1 MSINIMLSF
10 LSNYHLVNNRTTVS
24 SYYGGNSEIKGEHT
38 NEAALRYVHEN
49 YKLTKYFCFCSK
61 MVRADV
67 KYIDENNVE
76 RNITH
81 YNLFKE
87 RLRRHIPNIDEII
100 EYVDYNEADL
110 SSESIGETN
119 DDNAADLAAVKEMA
133 NAVIKF
139 ASPYLNAGTE
149 VVLYLDTTGG
159 FRHANTLML
168 AVVELLKYSGI
179 TIGNILYSN
188 YNKSNKDR
196 NGNIVPIGKIEDITD
211 IHSVMQL
218 AAGAEAFIVYGK
230 VDVLRRYF
238 NKYSSSKA
246 LEKLLKAME
255 SFSDALSLCRS
266 GMLVEAATGLRRA
279 MDNFRKSNCRG
290 LHEVL
295 FQELLLQRIEKEYK
309 LIGDGSDRLSIIRWC
324 LEKGFLQQA
333 MTLYTE
339 WVPDIIVEKKIFYPI
354 YDGIKNLCKQ
364 NAYTPWAK
372 TFLSHYSYNEKQYL
386 GAQCLNKNNEILGQ
400 FAKYALLGSSM
411 GNALMS
417 GVSDEERDYVKKI
430 GAELEQ
436 NDKIVAML
444 KNKQITIKEVEINY
458 PKLYFLIHS
467 MYYINPNCMPKVNLQ
482 EHWIKKINT
491 KKLHEFIR
499 TAPKKII
506 NELICQKKDDGD
518 ERPKH
523 VNINVA
529 QIPGVKYHQR
539 WKYLK
544 KMLEYGVAKTA
555 VEPELALQ
563 ICDEYNTIRDLR
575 NHINHANEDV
585 IDAGKLKEQIE
596 IYLYNLESV
605 VNKIE

>member
-1 MSINIMLSF
+1 MSVNIMLSF

-24 SYYGGNSEIKGEHT
+24 SYYGGSSEIKGEHT
-38 NEAALRYVHEN
+38 NEAALRYIHEN
-49 YKLTKYFCFCSK
+49 YRLTKYFCFCSK
-61 MVRADV
+61 MVRAEV

-110 SSESIGETN
+110 SSESIGVTN

-133 NAVIKF
+133 NAVTKF

-188 YNKSNKDR
+188 YNKNNKDK
-196 NGNIVPIGKIEDITD
+196 NGNNVPIGKIEDITN
-211 IHSVMQL
+211 IHDVMQL
-218 AAGAEAFIVYGK
+218 AAGAEAFITYGK

-238 NKYSSSKA
+238 DKYSSSKA

-279 MDNFRKSNCRG
+279 MDNFRKSNCRR
-290 LHEVL
+290 LHEIL
-295 FQELLLQRIEKEYK
+295 FQELLLQRIEKEYER
-309 LIGDGSDRLSIIRWC
+309 IGDGSNRLSIIRWC

-339 WVPDIIVEKKIFYPI
+339 WVPDIVVEKNIFYTE
-354 YDGIKNLCKQ
+354 YESVKDDCKV
-364 NAYTPWAK
+364 NSYTPWPK
-372 TFLSHYSYNEKQYL
+372 TLLSHYVCSTKKSSTLRSSDANSNT
-386 GAQCLNKNNEILGQ
+386 ANQ
-400 FAKYALLGSSM
+400 FRNYALSESELGRKLLLTINENECGCLSQVLTELERNDEVVAM
-411 GNALMS
+411 MNS
-417 GVSDEERDYVKKI
+417 GVITFDDVK
-430 GAELEQ
+430 LR
-436 NDKIVAML
+436 
-444 KNKQITIKEVEINY
+444 Y
-458 PKLYFLIHS
+458 PKLYSIVHRI
-467 MYYINPNCMPKVNLQ
+467 YYGNPQSMPKQTIEAYWKNRINRVKLRNS
-482 EHWIKKINT
+482 IKT
-491 KKLHEFIR
+491 MSLEFIE
-499 TAPKKII
+499 
-506 NELICQKKDDGD
+506 ELLELKPIVQVANVVVVEDKVEYD
-518 ERPKH
+518 PSVKH
-523 VNINVA
+523 HSRRK
-529 QIPGVKYHQR
+529 QLR
-539 WKYLK
+539 
-544 KMLEYGVAKTA
+544 KMLTYGVAKTA

-563 ICDEYNTIRDLR
+563 ICDEYNKIRDLR